1 MIENLTNL
9 FLWEVAPDLNITG
22 ILGLFGQETEQ
33 FLNETTWWI
42 YHTNSNLLKDLWVA
56 QKFAAAF

>member
-22 ILGLFGQETEQ
+22 IFGLFGQETEQ

-56 QKFAAAF
+56 QKFAAAI